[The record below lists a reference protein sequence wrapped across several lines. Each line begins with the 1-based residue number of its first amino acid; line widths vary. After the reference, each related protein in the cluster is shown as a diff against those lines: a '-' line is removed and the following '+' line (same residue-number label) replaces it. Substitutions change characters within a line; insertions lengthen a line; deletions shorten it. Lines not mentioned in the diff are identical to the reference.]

1 MHNNFPILIYLA
13 LFAFYRI
20 VEYFIMHQS
29 GTLKNL
35 PGRDWSAYLII
46 VPFYLIVIGPLIEYL
61 CLNPLAGKVNMI
73 LGGIFFLAATY
84 IRGRA
89 HLDLRGQF
97 SMRLEKMNNIGF
109 TQTGLY
115 QLIRHPLYLGNLCL
129 FIACPLFLSVFYSW
143 FFTLIGII
151 GILVRI
157 RIEEKFML
165 EAHEGY
171 REYIKN
177 TSALLPGIF

>member
-1 MHNNFPILIYLA
+1 MQNSFPILVYAA

-29 GTLKNL
+29 GTLKNV
-35 PGRDWSAYLII
+35 PGRDRSAYLII
-46 VPFYLIVIGPLIEYL
+46 IPYYLIVISPLIEYL
-61 CLNPLAGKVNMI
+61 CLNPLVGKLNMV

-84 IRGRA
+84 IRAKA

-97 SMRLEKMNNIGF
+97 SMRLEKMNSSGF
-109 TQTGLY
+109 IQTGLY
-115 QLIRHPLYLGNLCL
+115 RHIRHPLYLGNLCL
-129 FIACPLFLSVFYSW
+129 FIACPLFLSAFYSW
-143 FFTLIGII
+143 VFTLIGVV

-157 RIEEKFML
+157 RIEEKFMI
-165 EAHEGY
+165 EMHEGY